1 MNDHIGTE
9 TRPKLNWKAAVRNI
23 GQWAK
28 AWSSHIMIVMTVKI
42 L

>member
-1 MNDHIGTE
+1 MDDHIGTE
-9 TRPKLNWKAAVRNI
+9 TRPKLNFEAAVRNI

-28 AWSSHIMIVMTVKI
+28 AWSSHTMTVKTVKI